1 MNRPDRLAIAAIAVY
16 QRYLSPY
23 KGFCCAHRVR
33 HGGPSCSE
41 YARQIILSAG
51 WRRSL
56 AAFRERL
63 RACRAAAIQL
73 AADQDEQQ
81 RKKRRRDAALDCLPD
96 ACPVLPD
103 ACPDRC
109 DSGCIPDSCGRMG
122 GWRLSRSKPVFA
134 QSALGLAK
142 SEIDLSN
149 QYENC
154 AKLG

>member
-1 MNRPDRLAIAAIAVY
+1 MNWPDRLAIAAIAVY

-56 AAFRERL
+56 AAFQERL

-81 RKKRRRDAALDCLPD
+81 RKKRRRDAVLDCLPD
-96 ACPVLPD
+96 ACPIFPD

-109 DSGCIPDSCGRMG
+109 DSGCIPDFCGRMS
-122 GWRLSRSKPVFA
+122 GWRLSRSKPCVCQA
-134 QSALGLAK
+134 GVGSGK
-142 SEIDLSN
+142 E
-149 QYENC
+149 
-154 AKLG
+154 

>member
-1 MNRPDRLAIAAIAVY
+1 MNRPDRLAIAAIVVY

-56 AAFRERL
+56 AAFRARL

-103 ACPDRC
+103 TCPDRC

-122 GWRLSRSKPVFA
+122 WLKLNRPKPCVC
-134 QSALGLAK
+134 QTTVGSGK
-142 SEIDLSN
+142 E
-149 QYENC
+149 
-154 AKLG
+154 